1 MIRIVG
7 YISTDVSEV
16 PHVFIYRIRGD
27 GGKFLRNFRLSML
40 VTRRHVERNVNL
52 MFAVV
57 KTSNFMMT
65 KTVRFLNL
73 TFHYSVMAFSESN

>member
-1 MIRIVG
+1 MIHVVG
-7 YISTDVSEV
+7 YIGTDVSEV
-16 PHVFIYRIRGD
+16 PHVFIYRIRGKGD
-27 GGKFLRNFRLSML
+27 RFLRNFRLSML

-57 KTSNFMMT
+57 KTSNYMMT

-73 TFHYSVMAFSESN
+73 TLHYSVMAFSESN